1 MTGEMILSLVNESND
16 ELLLKTFLKK
26 INQVFGED
34 YAVETLCINTDM
46 AKSINRYSKVFDR
59 INNTAIAYSLI
70 KAFILSPNKDNSN
83 DKLINDY
90 ILQEKINELKELIK
104 NDLIFR
110 KYLIRKFI
118 NQSDKKNL
126 DLYKKQNDKLLIIEE
141 LEILSTYEKASKVN
155 SYLKTND
162 YKYKK
167 SKRRSR

>member
-1 MTGEMILSLVNESND
+1 
-16 ELLLKTFLKK
+16 
-26 INQVFGED
+26 
-34 YAVETLCINTDM
+34 M

-59 INNTAIAYSLI
+59 INNTSIAYSLI

-162 YKYKK
+162 YKYRK
-167 SKRRSR
+167 SKRRLK